1 MVPGEVGVLGRVVP
15 DKVWILLEMSDTI
28 LRPGFSESTK
38 EGPPPPPRG
47 RGTPAKVPCGV
58 PSQHNPRHIP
68 GSGSDPPELRPG
80 GIRDGIREQ
89 GPAVRA
95 PLLPWECSSQ
105 LFPAKGWKKTI
116 YKTVCL
122 SFLLVITVTVLQR
135 GMAPSQFMQGQQQ
148 KELPPPEP
156 LKTQKR
162 DNAFSITSTF
172 WKSKKEKG
180 PLKEEDSITAKQA
193 KSWDVTTTNCSA
205 NQNFSKVDWF
215 KGLEPN
221 FQQFL
226 LYRHCRY
233 FPMLINHPEK
243 CSRDVYLLIVV
254 KSIITQHDR
263 REAIRRTWGQEKE
276 VDGKRIRT
284 LFLLGT
290 ASKEEERANYQK
302 LLDYEN
308 HIYGDILQWDF
319 LDSFFNLTLK
329 EVHFLKWLNIYC
341 DNVRFIFKGD
351 DDVFVSPSNILEF
364 LEDKKEGED
373 LFVGDVLYK
382 AKPIRKK
389 ENKYY
394 IPSALY
400 NKNSYPPYAGGGG
413 FIMDG
418 SLAKK
423 LHKTSE
429 TLELY
434 PIDDVFLGMCLEVLK
449 VSPVGHE
456 GFKTFGIVKNKN
468 SKMNKEPCFFRSM
481 LVVHKLLPPELLQ
494 MWDLVHSNL
503 TCSRKL
509 NVL

>member
-1 MVPGEVGVLGRVVP
+1 
-15 DKVWILLEMSDTI
+15 MSSPRSSAPFVHELARSSI
-28 LRPGFSESTK
+28 FPSLPAPSRPC
-38 EGPPPPPRG
+38 R
-47 RGTPAKVPCGV
+47 
-58 PSQHNPRHIP
+58 
-68 GSGSDPPELRPG
+68 
-80 GIRDGIREQ
+80 
-89 GPAVRA
+89 
-95 PLLPWECSSQ
+95 
-105 LFPAKGWKKTI
+105 KKTI
-116 YKTVCL
+116 YKTLCL
-122 SFLLVITVTVLQR
+122 SFLLVVTVTVLQR
-135 GMAPSQFMQGQQQ
+135 GMAPSQFMQGQQP
-148 KELPPPEP
+148 KELPPAEP

-162 DNAFSITSTF
+162 GEAFSVTSTF
-172 WKSKKEKG
+172 WNSKKEKA
-180 PLKEEDSITAKQA
+180 PAKQEEKEEEEERATEKQA
-193 KSWDVTTTNCSA
+193 RSWDIVTSNCSA
-205 NQNFSKVDWF
+205 NQNLSQAEWF
-215 KGLEPN
+215 KGLEPH

-243 CSRDVYLLIVV
+243 CSGGVYLLIVV
-254 KSIITQHDR
+254 KSIVTQHDR

-276 VDGKRIRT
+276 VEGKKIRT

-290 ASKEEERANYQK
+290 AAKEEEKANYQK

-341 DNVRFIFKGD
+341 DNVHFVFKGD
-351 DDVFVSPSNILEF
+351 DDVFVSPSNILEY
-364 LEDKKEGED
+364 LEDKTEGED

-382 AKPIRKK
+382 ARPIRKK

-413 FIMDG
+413 FIMAG

-456 GFKTFGIVKNKN
+456 GFKTFGIVRNKN
-468 SKMNKEPCFFRSM
+468 SKMNKEPCFFRGM

>member
-1 MVPGEVGVLGRVVP
+1 M
-15 DKVWILLEMSDTI
+15 
-28 LRPGFSESTK
+28 F
-38 EGPPPPPRG
+38 
-47 RGTPAKVPCGV
+47 
-58 PSQHNPRHIP
+58 Q
-68 GSGSDPPELRPG
+68 
-80 GIRDGIREQ
+80 
-89 GPAVRA
+89 
-95 PLLPWECSSQ
+95 
-105 LFPAKGWKKTI
+105 WKKTI
-116 YKTVCL
+116 YKTLCL
-122 SFLLVITVTVLQR
+122 SFLLVVTVTVLQR
-135 GMAPSQFMQGQQQ
+135 GMAPSQFMQGQQP
-148 KELPPPEP
+148 KELPPAEP

-162 DNAFSITSTF
+162 GEAFSVTSTF
-172 WKSKKEKG
+172 WNSKKEKAPG
-180 PLKEEDSITAKQA
+180 KQEEKEEEEERATEKQA
-193 KSWDVTTTNCSA
+193 RSWDIVTSNCSA
-205 NQNFSKVDWF
+205 NQNLSQAEWF
-215 KGLEPN
+215 KGLEPH

-243 CSRDVYLLIVV
+243 CSGGVYLLIVV
-254 KSIITQHDR
+254 KSIVTQHDR

-276 VDGKRIRT
+276 VEGKKIRT

-290 ASKEEERANYQK
+290 AAKEEEKANYQK

-341 DNVRFIFKGD
+341 DNVHFVFKGD
-351 DDVFVSPSNILEF
+351 DDVFVSPSNILEY
-364 LEDKKEGED
+364 LEDKTEGED

-382 AKPIRKK
+382 ARPIRKK

-413 FIMDG
+413 FIMAG

-456 GFKTFGIVKNKN
+456 GFKTFGIVRNKN
-468 SKMNKEPCFFRSM
+468 SKMNKEPCFFRGM

>member
-1 MVPGEVGVLGRVVP
+1 
-15 DKVWILLEMSDTI
+15 
-28 LRPGFSESTK
+28 
-38 EGPPPPPRG
+38 
-47 RGTPAKVPCGV
+47 
-58 PSQHNPRHIP
+58 
-68 GSGSDPPELRPG
+68 
-80 GIRDGIREQ
+80 
-89 GPAVRA
+89 
-95 PLLPWECSSQ
+95 
-105 LFPAKGWKKTI
+105 
-116 YKTVCL
+116 
-122 SFLLVITVTVLQR
+122 
-135 GMAPSQFMQGQQQ
+135 MQGQQQ
-148 KELPPPEP
+148 KELPPSEP
-156 LKTQKR
+156 LKSQKR
-162 DNAFSITSTF
+162 DNTFSISNTF
-172 WKSKKEKG
+172 WKTKKEKA
-180 PLKEEDSITAKQA
+180 PVKEESVTAKQT

-221 FQQFL
+221 FKQFL

-243 CSRDVYLLIVV
+243 CSGDVYLLIVV

-263 REAIRRTWGQEKE
+263 REAIRRTWGQEKDVE
-276 VDGKRIRT
+276 GKRIRT

-290 ASKEEERANYQK
+290 ASKEEERANHQK

-329 EVHFLKWLNIYC
+329 EVHFLKWVDIYC
-341 DNVRFIFKGD
+341 DKVHFIFKGD
-351 DDVFVSPSNILEF
+351 DDVFVSPGNILEF

-373 LFVGDVLYK
+373 LFVGDVLHK
-382 AKPIRKK
+382 ARPIRKK
-389 ENKYY
+389 QNKYY

-400 NKNSYPPYAGGGG
+400 KKNIYPPYAGGGG

-418 SLAKK
+418 ALAKR
-423 LHKTSE
+423 LHKASE

-468 SKMNKEPCFFRSM
+468 SKMNKEPCFYRSM

>member
-1 MVPGEVGVLGRVVP
+1 M
-15 DKVWILLEMSDTI
+15 
-28 LRPGFSESTK
+28 F
-38 EGPPPPPRG
+38 
-47 RGTPAKVPCGV
+47 
-58 PSQHNPRHIP
+58 Q
-68 GSGSDPPELRPG
+68 
-80 GIRDGIREQ
+80 
-89 GPAVRA
+89 
-95 PLLPWECSSQ
+95 
-105 LFPAKGWKKTI
+105 WKKTI
-116 YKTVCL
+116 YKTACL

-148 KELPPPEP
+148 KELPPLNP

-162 DNAFSITSTF
+162 NNAFSIPITF
-172 WKSKKEKG
+172 WKSEKDNEKG
-180 PLKEEDSITAKQA
+180 PVKEEEEEETVTAKQA

-205 NQNFSKVDWF
+205 NQNLSKADWF

-243 CSRDVYLLIVV
+243 CSEDIYLLIVV

-263 REAIRRTWGQEKE
+263 REAIRRTWGQEKD

-341 DNVRFIFKGD
+341 DKVRFIFKGD

-382 AKPIRKK
+382 ARPIRRK

-418 SLAKK
+418 PLAKR